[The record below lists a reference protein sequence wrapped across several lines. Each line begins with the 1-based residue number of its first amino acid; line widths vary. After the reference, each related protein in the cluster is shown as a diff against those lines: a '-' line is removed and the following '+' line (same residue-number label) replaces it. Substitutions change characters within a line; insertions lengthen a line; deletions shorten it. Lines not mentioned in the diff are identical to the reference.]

1 MTTKTKTYE
10 LREGGN
16 ISADSPEMVVTKL
29 RQSSKF
35 DSECTDTEYM
45 KNFAERY
52 KVQTGEGIKADTP
65 AVFVEELERV
75 GFLIFRGEW

>member
-1 MTTKTKTYE
+1 MSSKYERNLTKH
-10 LREGGN
+10 
-16 ISADSPEMVVTKL
+16 

-52 KVQTGEGIKADTP
+52 KVQTGEGIKADSP
-65 AVFVEELERV
+65 EVFVEELERV
-75 GFLIFRGEW
+75 SFLILRGEW